1 MYWADVYFHGNTV
14 FITANFGMFVKEVG
28 NDKFCI
34 LLHVRVLNKEGGA
47 ELTELSKL
55 DLAGPVL
62 VDFMQ
67 QVLQLILSGAEAHR
81 PHDLAEIIS

>member
-1 MYWADVYFHGNTV
+1 MY
-14 FITANFGMFVKEVG
+14 IPES
-28 NDKFCI
+28 I
-34 LLHVRVLNKEGGA
+34 LEFPLHCLHVRVLNKEGGA

-81 PHDLAEIIS
+81 SHDLAEIIS